1 MKKDL
6 ESNILSTLVDSLYK
20 TSENQR
26 KAADANLQAADANL
40 EAADSNIKA
49 SENYRLAVII
59 SCVSTVLIAFILSAV
74 ILLQNFEMTYEDE
87 YFGTKNSSNTM
98 KSVDK

>member
-26 KAADANLQAADANL
+26 KAADANLQ
-40 EAADSNIKA
+40 AADSNIKA

-87 YFGTKNSSNTM
+87 YFGTNIEQEATGNS
-98 KSVDK
+98 